1 MRQRAAKMNCVYIY
15 TRSKYYTIQI
25 LIFDNNHGAFILKIN
40 RVSICIYAR
49 AEEINSSSFIF
60 NRVFNEYFSLKDNS
74 VIRLKLKRAIK
85 Y

>member
-1 MRQRAAKMNCVYIY
+1 M
-15 TRSKYYTIQI
+15 QI
-25 LIFDNNHGAFILKIN
+25 LIFNNNHGAFILKIN

-49 AEEINSSSFIF
+49 TEGINSSSFIF

-74 VIRLKLKRAIK
+74 VIRLKLKRAMK